1 MCGKMVKGIPARLPR
16 RSNSVPKLLADIGPP
31 RSLVNTCGAASC
43 SRCSRRRARISSP
56 CIGCTDG
63 VPFLLLRT
71 CRRPAFSSIWC
82 HCRSHS
88 SEARSPWRDARSLPV
103 AHWLIPS
110 VRCASVA
117 DARADR
123 ARYAE
128 IGPYRVCLVNLV
140 LTFGGGNTVRKTG
153 PNGSTNEG
161 AFGNVADFNDHSCR
175 LCRLCRGPFQKSHSG

>member
-1 MCGKMVKGIPARLPR
+1 MRL
-16 RSNSVPKLLADIGPP
+16 RSTS
-31 RSLVNTCGAASC
+31 RFLVRYALHRAGMLEVCQ
-43 SRCSRRRARISSP
+43 SR
-56 CIGCTDG
+56 
-63 VPFLLLRT
+63 V
-71 CRRPAFSSIWC
+71 
-82 HCRSHS
+82 
-88 SEARSPWRDARSLPV
+88 
-103 AHWLIPS
+103 IPS
-110 VRCASVA
+110 VMCASVA

-128 IGPYRVCLVNLV
+128 IGPYRVCLVNFV